1 MTLIVGSTE
10 NAHVKEKFDGIYFI
24 KDFYPKHNWE
34 RIEDMKYVDQTK
46 TEDQFFLGSERKVY
60 VLVQPQFYHLFLDT
74 LSSIILEYKRDSS
87 TLFILNMSSRP
98 QIDLEFFNRPYVKFF
113 FKVMDDYGINY
124 VILDRQNTNDIYIKD
139 FFYTDGALFSKEIID
154 NVRDFLSI
162 YSDTNIVPEKK
173 VYLSRRKAPIRKYK
187 SLKIGLEFE
196 HDERMLNE
204 KLVEDY
210 FEKHGFDI
218 IFPEDFENFEDQIK
232 YFNSVK
238 LVVSNTS
245 AGLVN
250 SIFMQPG
257 TLMMELLVPLTVE
270 ISTEGKAFEQ
280 VHIFYPQISY
290 ACGLNYIAVPHH
302 RNPLKLI
309 KKLESN
315 KFLQVVINE

>member
-46 TEDQFFLGSERKVY
+46 TEDQFFLGSERNVY

-162 YSDTNIVPEKK
+162 YSDTTIVPEKK

-232 YFNSVK
+232 YFNILS
-238 LVVSNTS
+238 
-245 AGLVN
+245 
-250 SIFMQPG
+250 
-257 TLMMELLVPLTVE
+257 EY
-270 ISTEGKAFEQ
+270 FE
-280 VHIFYPQISY
+280 
-290 ACGLNYIAVPHH
+290 
-302 RNPLKLI
+302 RD
-309 KKLESN
+309 
-315 KFLQVVINE
+315 